1 MFIIHRRGLHMAFVE
16 AFYLEMPILIKV
28 FPNVRLS
35 FMKLERRGEK
45 EMTYLLRAFCEMCEI
60 KVCSSQPVNSTLSWR
75 SIFAPVSLHS
85 AVTEKIGRH

>member
-1 MFIIHRRGLHMAFVE
+1 MLIIHHCDVQLAFVQV
-16 AFYLEMPILIKV
+16 FYREMPILIEV

-35 FMKLERRGEK
+35 FVKLELRGEK